1 MRERPIT
8 MAITEPHFALRAV
21 PDHYELAPRG
31 RLAWLQR
38 LLWRALHKMG
48 ALKSGLENAVSYK
61 TVTIDAERVIDR
73 AREAHIR
80 LNGVGARPTRLLL
93 GPPDMAELM
102 RDATFE
108 ELGRQIHAERFQFR
122 DLTIEVVPH
131 MRGVLVL

>member
-8 MAITEPHFALRAV
+8 MAISEPHFAQRAV
-21 PDHYELAPRG
+21 SDHYELAPRG

-38 LLWRALHKMG
+38 LLWRALRKMG
-48 ALKSGLENAVSYK
+48 ALKQGMEDAVSYE
-61 TVTIDAERVIDR
+61 TVTIEAERVIDR

-93 GPPDMAELM
+93 GPTDMAELM
-102 RDATFE
+102 GDATFE
-108 ELGRQIHAERFQFR
+108 ALGRQIHAERFQFR